1 MHSGHLS
8 PIPSEEALH
17 HTDGLLDHPVLHPT
31 DASFG
36 HAQFLVEELPS
47 VGEDCPS
54 GSKGNA
60 FECYV
65 GK

>member
-1 MHSGHLS
+1 MQLGHSF
-8 PIPSEEALH
+8 PIPSEEAFH
-17 HTDGLLDHPVLHPT
+17 HADGLLDHPVLHPT
-31 DASFG
+31 DASLR
-36 HAQFLVEELPS
+36 HAQIFMEELPS

-60 FECYV
+60 FEYYV